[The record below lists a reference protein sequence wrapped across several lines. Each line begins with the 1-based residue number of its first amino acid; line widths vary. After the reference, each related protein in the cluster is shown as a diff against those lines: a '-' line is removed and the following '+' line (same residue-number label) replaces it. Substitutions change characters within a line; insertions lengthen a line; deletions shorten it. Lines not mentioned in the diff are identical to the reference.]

1 MLLVVADPVF
11 ERGDP
16 RIAGGGVARVALAR
30 DAPAAIRTRSTSA
43 LEGLQRLPATAEEAR
58 SIEALVPA
66 AQRMTLTG
74 ASATREAVL
83 HADLRHV
90 RYLHFATHAFADAQ
104 DPELS
109 ALVLSRYRADG
120 SPRDGVLRLHDLE
133 QLRLDADLVVLSG
146 CETAL
151 GRAIHGE
158 GLVGL
163 SYGFLV
169 AGARTV
175 VASLW
180 QVPDTATAVLMG
192 EFYRQL
198 LTEHR
203 SPSIALQS
211 GAGSRPLTAPLGGTV
226 FLGGVS
232 GGDDRSSVSGP
243 DDQT

>member
-1 MLLVVADPVF
+1 M
-11 ERGDP
+11 
-16 RIAGGGVARVALAR
+16 
-30 DAPAAIRTRSTSA
+30 
-43 LEGLQRLPATAEEAR
+43 
-58 SIEALVPA
+58 PA

-83 HADLRHV
+83 DADLRHV

-180 QVPDTATAVLMG
+180 QVPDTATAVLMR

-203 SPSIALQS
+203 SPSIALKLAQDQVRS
-211 GAGSRPLTAPLGGTV
+211 QPRWAEPYFWAGFQVVTIDPRPAVRTTKRKGERT
-226 FLGGVS
+226 
-232 GGDDRSSVSGP
+232 
-243 DDQT
+243 